1 MNTEE
6 FRIKTDAVENNSNYF
21 LTQEHILKSPELYN
35 FIEDTEK
42 GIFPDISKL
51 DRDQKKELV
60 ILFYRLFDLMYLF
73 SEENWEQEFGNDELD
88 LMRTYFIE
96 YSHPKDVTYY
106 SIGKAFVFGRSCF
119 DFSET
124 SPDIKSIQEKLQ
136 DKNFPSHCLYMYI
149 IEHSDWETNFSIL
162 KETTSLTDEMIQ
174 ELVSVGNFTFYE
186 EVLKQIVTDV
196 NNNSQIEDKNRYLYN
211 YLLAGSY
218 PLLITNDANFCDAE
232 MVYFKRV
239 MKKQK
244 EAIDYLESN
253 KINFYSEL
261 DDSIKI
267 RKLIYSKNLNIDTL
281 TQEDVYIMYKF
292 MFDYANGRTE
302 NDYVNEYLIKK
313 LSDKNINII
322 NLAYIMECTSFDEPM
337 RPEIEKFFDKGIID
351 NKFLYENPFIKI
363 SDANSICQK
372 LLRTNKITYDSLTK
386 AIKKQAETIRKQTE
400 SNKKDTI
407 QTTNYMAWAVWLCI
421 KPLLILLIP
430 VIIIGIAVFLN
441 KILFLD

>member
-1 MNTEE
+1 MSIEE
-6 FRIKTDAVENNSNYF
+6 FHIKTDAVENNSNYF

-42 GIFPDISKL
+42 GIFPDISQL
-51 DRDQKKELV
+51 DKDQKKELV
-60 ILFYRLFDLMYLF
+60 ILFYSLFDLMYLF
-73 SEENWEQEFGNDELD
+73 SEENWEQEFNDEVLD

-119 DFSET
+119 DLPET
-124 SPDIKSIQEKLQ
+124 SSYTKSIQEKLQ

-174 ELVSVGNFTFYE
+174 ELASVGNFTFYE
-186 EVLKQIVTDV
+186 EVLKQIVNDV
-196 NNNSQIEDKNRYLYN
+196 NKNSQIEDKNRYLYN

-218 PLLITNDANFCDAE
+218 PLLITNDENFRDTE
-232 MVYFKRV
+232 TIYFKRV
-239 MKKQK
+239 IKEQK

-267 RKLIYSKNLNIDTL
+267 RKLIYSKDLTIDKL
-281 TQEDVYIMYKF
+281 TREDIYIMYRF
-292 MFDYANGRTE
+292 MLNYASEKEQPN
-302 NDYVNEYLIKK
+302 YVKEYLIRK

-337 RPEIEKFFDKGIID
+337 SPEIEKFFDKGIID
-351 NKFLYENPFIKI
+351 NKFLYENPFIRI
-363 SDANSICQK
+363 SDANRLCKK
-372 LLRTNKITYDSLTK
+372 LLRTNQIAYESLAK
-386 AIKKQAETIRKQTE
+386 AIKKQAETIKKQTK

-407 QTTNYMAWAVWLCI
+407 QTTNYMAWAVWLCL
-421 KPLLILLIP
+421 KPLLLILFLLA
-430 VIIIGIAVFLN
+430 IIIGILVFI
-441 KILFLD
+441 KS